1 MPRADN
7 RLNGARNLNVLGGA
21 IVRQEDKFKPKDIE
35 TLYRFRLTSG
45 SRWDATLSG
54 LAKKANADVELYRF
68 KTSTEQVLGTI
79 GDDDFRA
86 LSSASRDANLQL
98 LATSKRR
105 GNRNEKLAIDNL
117 DAGEYVV
124 RVFRK
129 TGQSRYS
136 LQMAATAIVPPLP
149 EARGSVPTAELSA
162 ASLSA
167 AGGSGYEFTVIYS
180 DNNAINVASL
190 DSGDVQVTGPNGY
203 SQLATLVSV
212 NDPSNGTPRIAT
224 YRIVAPG
231 GTWDSADS
239 GTYSVSVQSNQVSD
253 GEGNFVGA
261 TSLGNFLANIPLLNR
276 PLEASGSSNGSIQGY
291 SLTVELNVKTKG
303 NVFSNALQNF
313 RFNNLLST
321 LGGDVVAKN
330 VDLGSADIV
339 SSPFNA
345 GGESGV
351 NYTAYFADYRGVLLD
366 GRPFTLSAN
375 RLVFQV
381 ATTDPNAINSLLPLE
396 SFLNNLANGGIP
408 ASNFSLFAN
417 ARDGNGN
424 NLNDTLQILNPS
436 LLTVN
441 FNP

>member
-1 MPRADN
+1 MSRTDN

-21 IVRQEDKFKPKDIE
+21 IVRQDDKFKPKDME
-35 TLYRFRLTSG
+35 TLYRFRLTSS

-54 LAKKANADVELYRF
+54 LVQKANADVELYRF
-68 KTSTEQVLGTI
+68 KVPAEQVIGTI
-79 GDDDFRA
+79 GGDDFRA

-129 TGQSRYS
+129 TGRSRYN
-136 LQMAATAIVPPLP
+136 LQMAATAIAPPLP
-149 EARGSVPTAELSA
+149 ESRGSIPTAELSA
-162 ASLSA
+162 ANLSA
-167 AGGSGYEFTVIYS
+167 AGGSGYEFTVVYN
-180 DNNAINVASL
+180 DDTAINVASL
-190 DSGDVQVTGPNGY
+190 GSGNVQVTGPNGY

-224 YRIVAPG
+224 YRIAAPG
-231 GTWDSADS
+231 GTWDSTDS
-239 GTYSVSVQSNQVSD
+239 GSYNVSVQSNQVSD

-261 TSLGNFLANIPLLNR
+261 ASLGNFLANIPILSR
-276 PLEASGSSNGSIQGY
+276 PFEASGSSNGSIGGY
-291 SLTVELNVKTKG
+291 SLTVDLNVKPKS
-303 NVFSNALQNF
+303 NVFSKAIQNF
-313 RFNNLLST
+313 RFDNLLST
-321 LGGDVVAKN
+321 LGGEAVAKN

-345 GGESGV
+345 EGESGV
-351 NYTAYFADYRGVLLD
+351 NYTAYFADYSSVLLD

-381 ATTDPNAINSLLPLE
+381 ATADPNAINSLLPLE
-396 SFLNNLANGGIP
+396 SFLKNIANGGIP

-417 ARDGNGN
+417 ARDSNGN

-436 LLTVN
+436 FLTVN
-441 FNP
+441 F